1 MRIRDEQQMATCLG
15 YIPLKAEAVQASEQR
30 SLDSA
35 CSAPSKGLVDTAYS
49 AHMGE
54 HLVRPLVYYTCTE
67 GTTFVHL
74 QAKTYRISV
83 NLWWHCSVQECY
95 SVNSTIVSR

>member
-1 MRIRDEQQMATCLG
+1 MYLIVQTCTKTAMRIRDEQQMASRLA

-49 AHMGE
+49 AHLGGA
-54 HLVRPLVYYTCTE
+54 PC
-67 GTTFVHL
+67 
-74 QAKTYRISV
+74 QA
-83 NLWWHCSVQECY
+83 
-95 SVNSTIVSR
+95 SRLLYLHRRNHICAFASKNIQDLC